1 MRIVAVIPVKEI
13 SERVKSKNLR
23 SFYKNHSLL
32 SILIKKLKKCKE
44 ISKIYISSNSEKIEK
59 ISKKYNCSY
68 IKRDM
73 KYCNNV
79 TPWSEVIF
87 EVVNSLPEKDDTTL
101 MWCHTT
107 SPLFNNFSK
116 AIKIYKSKNFK
127 NDGLISVEKFKKF
140 LVTSKKRPLNYSW
153 GVWHPYSQDLDSL
166 YSITGAVFMMSIKQ
180 FKKNRYVISKNPFYL
195 ESENFEGIDVDT
207 LEDFKLA
214 KLLYKNQKYLKT

>member
-1 MRIVAVIPVKEI
+1 
-13 SERVKSKNLR
+13 
-23 SFYKNHSLL
+23 
-32 SILIKKLKKCKE
+32 
-44 ISKIYISSNSEKIEK
+44 
-59 ISKKYNCSY
+59 
-68 IKRDM
+68 M